1 MTAKRIF
8 ILLTLIS
15 VIGCGTL
22 TSPGP
27 ALENAPKSLPLEP
40 LRALATEIERAVA
53 AGDRQV
59 EIADREGLIIN
70 TPQMKQAIRTRATRI
85 EVLNQ
90 FLDTG
95 HAWER
100 RDGLIWI
107 IRSNIYKKSGT
118 RRDLDRQA
126 LVVWSENRDRWT
138 LYQDLVKINRL
149 PLGSVSTVQR
159 VFAEARIEF
168 LNTGQKYEQKYEA
181 ESGEVVAVKD

>member
-8 ILLTLIS
+8 ILLALFS
-15 VIGCGTL
+15 AMGCGTL
-22 TSPGP
+22 TSPSP
-27 ALENAPKSLPLEP
+27 AIEDAPKHLPLEP

-53 AGDRQV
+53 AGNREV

-90 FLDTG
+90 FRDTG

-107 IRSNIYKKSGT
+107 IRSQAYKKSGT
-118 RRDLDRQA
+118 RRDFERNA
-126 LVVWSENRDRWT
+126 LIVLSENRDRWT

-149 PLGSVSTVQR
+149 PLGSVSTLQR
-159 VFAEARIEF
+159 VFAEVRNEF
-168 LNTGQKYEQKYEA
+168 LNTGQKYEA
-181 ESGEVVAVKD
+181 ESGEVVVKD